1 MDRTAYRFLS
11 FGGDTKSLPHPPT
24 LLKLSTTSSSSSSG
38 APSSSQSFTE
48 TFTQTAS
55 QSTRVRCCATR
66 LMNGQQHYLDVKV
79 DTEELLE
86 CYQRSLKNQRLRLE
100 EAIDG
105 LFEAFHNRAHT
116 AEYDKHS
123 KICEVRSGKDSDR
136 RSRLIVLSS

>member
-1 MDRTAYRFLS
+1 
-11 FGGDTKSLPHPPT
+11 
-24 LLKLSTTSSSSSSG
+24 
-38 APSSSQSFTE
+38 
-48 TFTQTAS
+48 
-55 QSTRVRCCATR
+55 
-66 LMNGQQHYLDVKV
+66 MNGQQHYLDVKV